1 MRYVQH
7 LIKQLKKYG
16 NLAPYVWLDD
26 RTIRRQLWGLLL
38 VMISS
43 IVLNVSTPLLLK
55 SIINHIVDPHAT
67 LSYAIQMLLC
77 LYGSWWT
84 LSHIV
89 SSLRSMLAMQLLER
103 SSRVLSTHIFDQLHS
118 LSVRFHMDRSTGA
131 VMSSIERALSGL
143 EAIFF
148 GAILFIVPTII
159 EIVIAA
165 AVITYFYG
173 FFYSGALIVILV
185 AYVALTTILMKYS
198 AKHYAAY
205 NQKRSQTRA
214 WITDS
219 LLNAETVKYFC
230 NERFEHEHC
239 TNLLQEQE
247 QAGLARGKT
256 DFLIGLCQALVI
268 GCGLIFLTVLS
279 GNAVLAGRMGISDF
293 MLINGYLLQFVSPL
307 QQFGYILHRMKKD
320 LHDMHDVI
328 ELIHIKPEI
337 QDSPTATDQV
347 IDAATI
353 TFDNVS
359 FGYTKERQILNGIS
373 FTVPTGNTVAIVG
386 STGAGKSTITRLLFR
401 FYDATSGRILIN
413 GIDIRDRTQQ
423 SLHQAIG
430 VVPQDTILFNTTL
443 YYNIAY
449 GRPTATQQEVEQ
461 AIRRAQLHE
470 FIQKLP
476 EGLATIVGERGLK
489 LSGGEKQR
497 VALARVILK
506 NPPIY
511 IFDEATSSL
520 DSHTEREILNNLK
533 EISRGATTIIIA
545 HRLSTV
551 IHADEI
557 IALENGVIVERGSHQ
572 ILLNNAGVYAHLW
585 DKQTDK

>member
-1 MRYVQH
+1 MRYMQH

-89 SSLRSMLAMQLLER
+89 SSLRSMLAMKLLER
-103 SSRVLSTHIFDQLHS
+103 SSRVLSTHIFDQLHT

-148 GAILFIVPTII
+148 GAILFIVPTVI

-185 AYVALTTILMKYS
+185 TYVALTTILMKYS
-198 AKHYAAY
+198 AKHYTAY
-205 NQKRSQTRA
+205 NQKRSQTRS

-307 QQFGYILHRMKKD
+307 QHFGYILHRMKKD

-337 QDSPTATDQV
+337 QDSPTATDQA

-557 IALENGVIVERGSHQ
+557 IVLENGVIVERGSHQ